1 MLFFISLYNLKY
13 QIDLKRGTVMKIRRN
28 VLDVCNAV
36 HRNELGYV
44 CFIVVLPLSGRGE
57 RHVRLR

>member
-1 MLFFISLYNLKY
+1 
-13 QIDLKRGTVMKIRRN
+13 MKIRRN